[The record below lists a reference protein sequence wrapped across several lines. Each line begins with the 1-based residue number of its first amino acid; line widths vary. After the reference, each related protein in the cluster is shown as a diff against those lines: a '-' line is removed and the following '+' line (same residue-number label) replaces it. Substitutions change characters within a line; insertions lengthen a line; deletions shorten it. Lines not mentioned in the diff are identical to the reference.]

1 MSPELLDPEMFGLK
15 KSRTTKQSDC
25 YALGMVIYEVLSGQ
39 TPFAPSRAPVVIRK
53 VLNGERPERPQ
64 GSGGELFTDS
74 VWRVVELCWKP
85 QPRDR
90 ISAEA
95 VLLGLEGNATLL
107 RPHSDMDGGAEADR
121 DDLSD
126 TTASDSGMFSP
137 SHPRLVFNHPCVI
150 IELPIAHGDD
160 GLQVP
165 PGQALYEP
173 SPTALVLRDAHQV
186 PPRVRKRDRVAKLAQ
201 KIPGFLRSLYELGQ
215 AVWTSPTSGWVNRVN
230 RENI

>member
-53 VLNGERPERPQ
+53 VLKGERPERPQ

-74 VWRVVELCWKP
+74 IWRVVELCWEP

-95 VLLGLEGNATLL
+95 VLLGLEGNPTPS
-107 RPHSDMDGGAEADR
+107 RPSSNVDGGAETDR

-126 TTASDSGMFSP
+126 TTASDSG
-137 SHPRLVFNHPCVI
+137 
-150 IELPIAHGDD
+150 
-160 GLQVP
+160 
-165 PGQALYEP
+165 
-173 SPTALVLRDAHQV
+173 T
-186 PPRVRKRDRVAKLAQ
+186 
-201 KIPGFLRSLYELGQ
+201 FLRFVPGPSLIIL
-215 AVWTSPTSGWVNRVN
+215 ALS
-230 RENI
+230 